1 MGCPDTDSEGPRGR
15 TGRPETPSSSANSS
29 RSRRST
35 LSQRVHFDEPDMCN
49 PLASPRSDVTV
60 TPVPVSVPAKSTNP
74 KVGLPSTSVAGSSV
88 QSLDQ
93 LPAPSHD
100 KRNAFAQRKAKVSAP
115 SALPVPSVSSAPS
128 VPSSSHPLRSSIRS
142 SSIPPVPPIP
152 ASILKNR
159 PGNLAVPQIKP
170 RSFSAPPSP
179 PKMADSSNVP
189 EGNNKPLPV
198 SPSSRYEP
206 HTPSPRTPIFKKDGM
221 RRPSFS
227 PMERTTGA
235 SSTTGSPATHR
246 SSLTLKDLPEAVR
259 SLQYKYETD
268 FKRVTKKIDD
278 IDKLERKVEDFVTL
292 TRDYVQDHMDAQ
304 FDRQSEV
311 SLEIINAKRDATE
324 AKEQV
329 HDLKEQ
335 ANEIKEQIH
344 EMRLEINEHT
354 STVNDLSAK
363 VDMCLTGIYDNTAEP
378 FVVYQRR
385 KNKEIDEDIQD
396 IGDQTVDQGAQ
407 INYLRTLIVRT
418 QVALRVLQHEHG
430 LSISEDVERILP
442 STPLPARD
450 TVPPT
455 GTLRTL
461 ASSESAAIPPA
472 KATAPAQNAPAA
484 QNTPAAKSAPQA
496 KAAPPANTIPQV
508 KITPPT
514 ATPPAS
520 ATGSATIT
528 PPGSSTVKQS
538 SIPRRTKKKK
548 SSKKSSSGSS
558 GSTVANQTA
567 TTEEE
572 TVPPVPQV
580 PQVPHG
586 IILPLD
592 AVRDTPN
599 IPLGHIHPLYRP
611 QFSEMNAE
619 DIPAAAS
626 TPRTEER

>member
-1 MGCPDTDSEGPRGR
+1 
-15 TGRPETPSSSANSS
+15 
-29 RSRRST
+29 
-35 LSQRVHFDEPDMCN
+35 MCN

-60 TPVPVSVPAKSTNP
+60 TAVPVPVPAKSTNP
-74 KVGLPSTSVAGSSV
+74 KVGLPSTSVADSSA

-100 KRNAFAQRKAKVSAP
+100 KRNAFAQRKTKI
-115 SALPVPSVSSAPS
+115 SVPS
-128 VPSSSHPLRSSIRS
+128 VPSSSHPPSHPLRSSLRS

-152 ASILKNR
+152 ASILKIR
-159 PGNLAVPQIKP
+159 PGSITITKP
-170 RSFSAPPSP
+170 RSSSAPPSP

-189 EGNNKPLPV
+189 GGNNKPLPV
-198 SPSSRYEP
+198 SPSNRYDP

-221 RRPSFS
+221 RRPSLS
-227 PMERTTGA
+227 PMEQRVTGVSSTA
-235 SSTTGSPATHR
+235 SSPTAHR

-268 FKRVTKKIDD
+268 FKRLTKKIDN
-278 IDKLERKVEDFVTL
+278 IEKLEQKVDDFVTV
-292 TRDYVQDHMDAQ
+292 TRDYIQDQMDAQ
-304 FDRQSEV
+304 LERQSEM
-311 SLEIINAKRDATE
+311 SFELTKAQLE
-324 AKEQV
+324 AK
-329 HDLKEQ
+329 D
-335 ANEIKEQIH
+335 IKEQIH
-344 EMRLEINEHT
+344 EMRLEINGLT

-407 INYLRTLIVRT
+407 ITYLRQMLIRT
-418 QVALRVLQHEHG
+418 QIALRVLQQEHG
-430 LSISEDVERILP
+430 LKVSEDVENILP
-442 STPLPARD
+442 PNLLPARD

-461 ASSESAAIPPA
+461 ASGSTAIPPA
-472 KATAPAQNAPAA
+472 KAAAPAK
-484 QNTPAAKSAPQA
+484 NTPAAKSAPQA
-496 KAAPPANTIPQV
+496 KAAPPANIALQE
-508 KITPPT
+508 KITAPAS
-514 ATPPAS
+514 ATPPES
-520 ATGSATIT
+520 ATGSATATGSTTIT

-538 SIPRRTKKKK
+538 SIPRRSKKKK
-548 SSKKSSSGSS
+548 NSKKSSSVSS

-567 TTEEE
+567 TTEE
-572 TVPPVPQV
+572 TVPPV

-592 AVRDTPN
+592 AVRDAPN
-599 IPLGHIHPLYRP
+599 IPLAHIHPLYRP

-626 TPRTEER
+626 TPRTEES

>member
-1 MGCPDTDSEGPRGR
+1 MRDIYQFGLTYTDSEGPRGR
-15 TGRPETPSSSANSS
+15 TGGPETPSSSANSS

-35 LSQRVHFDEPDMCN
+35 LSQRVHFEEPDMCN
-49 PLASPRSDVTV
+49 LLASPRSDVTV

-74 KVGLPSTSVAGSSV
+74 KVGLPSTSVANSSV

-93 LPAPSHD
+93 LPAPSQD
-100 KRNAFAQRKAKVSAP
+100 KRNAFAQRKAKASAP
-115 SALPVPSVSSAPS
+115 SVPPAPS
-128 VPSSSHPLRSSIRS
+128 VPSSPHPLRSSIRS

-159 PGNLAVPQIKP
+159 RGNLAVPQIKP
-170 RSFSAPPSP
+170 RSSSAPPSP

-189 EGNNKPLPV
+189 EGNNKPLPL
-198 SPSSRYEP
+198 SPSSRYDP
-206 HTPSPRTPIFKKDGM
+206 HTPSPRTPIFKKDGL
-221 RRPSFS
+221 RRPSLS

-235 SSTTGSPATHR
+235 SSTTGSPTTHR

-259 SLQYKYETD
+259 CLQYKYETD
-268 FKRVTKKIDD
+268 FKRLTKKIDD
-278 IDKLERKVEDFVTL
+278 IEKLERKVDDFVTL
-292 TRDYVQDHMDAQ
+292 TRDYVQDQMDAQ

-311 SLEIINAKRDATE
+311 SLEIINARCDATE

-335 ANEIKEQIH
+335 VNEIKEQIH
-344 EMRLEINEHT
+344 EMRLEINGHT

-396 IGDQTVDQGAQ
+396 IGDQTVDQGAK
-407 INYLRTLIVRT
+407 IDYLRQLVIRT
-418 QVALRVLQHEHG
+418 QIALRVLQHEHG
-430 LSISEDVERILP
+430 LEISEDVEMILP
-442 STPLPARD
+442 PTPLPVRD

-461 ASSESAAIPPA
+461 ASSASAAIPPE
-472 KATAPAQNAPAA
+472 KAAAPAQN
-484 QNTPAAKSAPQA
+484 TPTAKSASQA
-496 KAAPPANTIPQV
+496 KATPPANTIPQV
-508 KITPPT
+508 KVTPPGV
-514 ATPPAS
+514 TPPAS
-520 ATGSATIT
+520 ATGSATASGSTTIT
-528 PPGSSTVKQS
+528 PPGSSTVKPS
-538 SIPRRTKKKK
+538 SIPRRKKKK
-548 SSKKSSSGSS
+548 SSKKSSSVSS

-572 TVPPVPQV
+572 TAPPV

-592 AVRDTPN
+592 AARDTPN
-599 IPLGHIHPLYRP
+599 IPPGHIHPLYRP
-611 QFSEMNAE
+611 QFSGMNAE

>member
-1 MGCPDTDSEGPRGR
+1 M
-15 TGRPETPSSSANSS
+15 
-29 RSRRST
+29 
-35 LSQRVHFDEPDMCN
+35 V
-49 PLASPRSDVTV
+49 
-60 TPVPVSVPAKSTNP
+60 
-74 KVGLPSTSVAGSSV
+74 
-88 QSLDQ
+88 
-93 LPAPSHD
+93 
-100 KRNAFAQRKAKVSAP
+100 
-115 SALPVPSVSSAPS
+115 
-128 VPSSSHPLRSSIRS
+128 
-142 SSIPPVPPIP
+142 
-152 ASILKNR
+152 
-159 PGNLAVPQIKP
+159 
-170 RSFSAPPSP
+170 
-179 PKMADSSNVP
+179 DSSNVP

-198 SPSSRYEP
+198 SPSSRYDP

-221 RRPSFS
+221 RRPSLS

-235 SSTTGSPATHR
+235 SSTAGSPATHR
-246 SSLTLKDLPEAVR
+246 SSLTLKDLPEAIR

-268 FKRVTKKIDD
+268 FKRLTKKIDD
-278 IDKLERKVEDFVTL
+278 IDKLEQKVDDFVTM
-292 TRDYVQDHMDAQ
+292 TRDYIQDQMDALLE
-304 FDRQSEV
+304 RQSEV
-311 SLEIINAKRDATE
+311 SPEIINAKRDATE

-329 HDLKEQ
+329 HYLKEQ
-335 ANEIKEQIH
+335 VNEIKEQIHGMRLEISGHTSTGAKEQVHDRKEQVHDLKDQVNEIKEQIH

-396 IGDQTVDQGAQ
+396 IGDKTVDHDDQLLH
-407 INYLRTLIVRT
+407 LRQMLIRTRVTLN
-418 QVALRVLQHEHG
+418 LLQHELG
-430 LSISEDVERILP
+430 LTISENVENVLP
-442 STPLPARD
+442 LTPLPARD
-450 TVPPT
+450 TVPRT

-461 ASSESAAIPPA
+461 VSSESAAIPPA
-472 KATAPAQNAPAA
+472 KAAAPA

-496 KAAPPANTIPQV
+496 KATPPANTIPQV
-508 KITPPT
+508 KITAPS

-520 ATGSATIT
+520 ATGSATATGSTTIT
-528 PPGSSTVKQS
+528 PPGSSTVKPS
-538 SIPRRTKKKK
+538 SIPRRSKKKK
-548 SSKKSSSGSS
+548 GSKKSSSGSS

-567 TTEEE
+567 TAEGE
-572 TVPPVPQV
+572 TVPPV

-626 TPRTEER
+626 TPPTEEH